1 MSQVLFVHGM
11 GRSPL
16 SGWPMLRR
24 LRQAGLA
31 TNTFGYFVS
40 TEKFEAICRR
50 LASTIAAMPDDEAL
64 ILIGHSLGGVLIRAA
79 LAVTDQTAGRPLKP
93 PQHVF
98 LLASPQRACQMA
110 LRLQHRRFFRAL
122 TGDCGQLLANP
133 VAMAALPS
141 IGSRLTSIVGTRS
154 IPFNRTFG
162 DQVNDGVVAL
172 SEVRAAWIKDEVQV
186 DLIHS
191 VLPAS
196 QAVAEVVLERLA
208 RTLLE

>member
-31 TNTFGYFVS
+31 TGTFSYFVS
-40 TEKFEAICRR
+40 MERFEAICAR
-50 LASTIAAMPDDEAL
+50 LASSIAAMPDDEPL
-64 ILIGHSLGGVLIRAA
+64 ILIGHSLGGVLLRAA
-79 LAVTDQTAGRPLKP
+79 LARMERQTGRPVKP

-98 LLASPQRACQMA
+98 LLASPQSACQMA
-110 LRLQHRRFFRAL
+110 RRLQHSRLFKAL

-133 VAMAALPS
+133 VAMAELPCIRS
-141 IGSRLTSIVGTRS
+141 PLTSIVGIRS

-162 DQVNDGVVAL
+162 DEVNDGVVAL
-172 SEVRAAWIKDEVQV
+172 REVRAAWIKDEVQV

-196 QAVAEVVLERLA
+196 QAVAQVVLERLG
-208 RTLLE
+208 R